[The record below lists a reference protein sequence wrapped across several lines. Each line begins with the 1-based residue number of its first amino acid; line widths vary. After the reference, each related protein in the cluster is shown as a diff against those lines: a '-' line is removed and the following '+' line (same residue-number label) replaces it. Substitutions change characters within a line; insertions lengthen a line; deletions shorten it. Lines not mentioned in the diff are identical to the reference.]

1 MSRTRRRRLVVVP
14 RRNMARLHRA
24 ARRLQEVGWP
34 QHAISRALGLSRATV
49 SRALRGN
56 DVWGGDFSDFIRSA
70 MRETA

>member
-1 MSRTRRRRLVVVP
+1 MP

-34 QHAISRALGLSRATV
+34 QHAIARALHLSRATV

-56 DVWGGDFSDFIRSA
+56 DIWGGDFSDLIRSA
-70 MRETA
+70 MREA

>member
-1 MSRTRRRRLVVVP
+1 MSGTRRRRPVIVV

-24 ARRLQEVGWP
+24 ARRLQEVGMP
-34 QHAISRALGLSRATV
+34 QHAIARALRLSRTAV

-56 DVWGGDFSDFIRSA
+56 DVWGGDFPDLIRSA